1 MPERRNGSRR
11 GPGRVVEKPH
21 NLKKAMSDLLRYCRN
36 DMGVIIIAL
45 ILSMAGAVLNIL
57 GPRQISRITD
67 LIAGG
72 LSTGINMPA
81 IARVG
86 FILIGLYGCSSLF
99 TFLQHYLMAGFNQRL
114 SK

>member
-45 ILSMAGAVLNIL
+45 ILSMSGAVLNIL
-57 GPRQISRITD
+57 GPRQIS
-67 LIAGG
+67 
-72 LSTGINMPA
+72 PA
-81 IARVG
+81 FMAAVR
-86 FILIGLYGCSSLF
+86 CSHSCN
-99 TFLQHYLMAGFNQRL
+99 TI
-114 SK
+114 